1 MFLTNFEEYLSEKS
15 GVFLCAKFQLPSF
28 TFQLFV
34 VTLIE
39 PLTSYF
45 LTSSSQATFWYTKN
59 SQFLIYLKTIRKVK
73 LLYFF
78 CYWFIF
84 GDFLNLSAFKFLL
97 DFNLSIM
104 KFTGFL
110 LGANIQLYSPFNWI
124 LQSFYWFEIFSS
136 NLLLLSIWR
145 DATQSY
151 SWKYL
156 NKKLWWLRACVLYL
170 IINYYLLSSGYKKTD
185 PHLQLHQFFQLTTGL

>member
-1 MFLTNFEEYLSEKS
+1 MISCCETFSYVLLVCWTVYKSTFLTNFEEYLSEKS
-15 GVFLCAKFQLPSF
+15 GVFLSAKFQLPSL
-28 TFQLFV
+28 TFQVFV
-34 VTLIE
+34 VTLIG

-45 LTSSSQATFWYTKN
+45 LTSIGQATFWYRKN
-59 SQFLIYLKTIRKVK
+59 SQFLVYLKTIRKVR

-84 GDFLNLSAFKFLL
+84 GDFLNLSACKFLL
-97 DFNLSIM
+97 DLNLSIM

-110 LGANIQLYSPFNWI
+110 LGWNFQLYSPLNFNWI
-124 LQSFYWFEIFSS
+124 LQSFYWFGIFSS

-145 DATQSY
+145 DATESY

-156 NKKLWWLRACVLYL
+156 NNKLWWLRACVLYL
-170 IINYYLLSSGYKKTD
+170 FINYYL
-185 PHLQLHQFFQLTTGL
+185 